1 MTAVTEK
8 EYLYISYLRLQY
20 TCALGIGL
28 WFAVTAYRRNSC
40 IVIAIKFCKI
50 INDAVIRFYNFLAWI
65 RSENW
70 LK

>member
-1 MTAVTEK
+1 MVHTCTKCKTGILRSESPAIYERFMTAMTEK

-40 IVIAIKFCKI
+40 IVIAIKFC
-50 INDAVIRFYNFLAWI
+50 
-65 RSENW
+65 
-70 LK
+70 